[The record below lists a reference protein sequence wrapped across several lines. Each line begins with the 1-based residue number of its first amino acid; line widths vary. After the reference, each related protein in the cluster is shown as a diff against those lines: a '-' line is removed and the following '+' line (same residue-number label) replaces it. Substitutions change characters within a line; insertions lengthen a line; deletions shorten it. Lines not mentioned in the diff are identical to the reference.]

1 MRTPSPALLAV
12 VGLLLG
18 CGPRPRA
25 PEAQPPS
32 EAAAPHLARVVRVI
46 DGDTLVAVTEE
57 GEVKV
62 RLREVNTPERGECGA
77 EQATAL
83 LTELAGDAVRLEP
96 AGEGPHGRLLAHAF
110 TADGAHIGIAL
121 AESGL
126 AHVSDYGDPD
136 GYLPALE
143 QAESAAREAGR
154 GLYGSELGC
163 GKAAVAASGAESP
176 LKLVALDTNPP
187 GDDLGPAGESV
198 TLEGPPGFA
207 LTGWSIKDTS
217 ASHRYSFP
225 DGATVPSTGRVQVFS
240 GPGEDREGAFYW
252 GMKGSAVWNNGG
264 DTAFLIAPG
273 GGIVG
278 WLEAPGG

>member
-1 MRTPSPALLAV
+1 MTVLRPALFAV
-12 VGLLLG
+12 VCVLLG
-18 CGPRPRA
+18 CGPRPRP
-25 PEAQPPS
+25 PEAQPPADS
-32 EAAAPHLARVVRVI
+32 TPADLARVVRVI
-46 DGDTLVAVTEE
+46 DGDTLVAVTGE

-83 LTELAGDAVRLEP
+83 LTELAGEAVRLEP
-96 AGEGPHGRLLAHAF
+96 AGEGPHGRLLAHVF
-110 TADGAHIGIAL
+110 TAEGAHIGVAL
-121 AESGL
+121 AEAGL

-143 QAESAAREAGR
+143 RAEAAARTAGR

-163 GKAAVAASGAESP
+163 GTAAGEAAGAKSA
-176 LKLVALDTNPP
+176 LKLVALDANPP
-187 GDDLGPAGESV
+187 GDDLGPAGEAV

-217 ASHRYSFP
+217 ASHRYRFP
-225 DGATVPSTGRVQVFS
+225 DGATVPSSGRVQVFS
-240 GPGEDREGAFYW
+240 GPGEDRDGTFYW

-278 WLEAPGG
+278 WLEWEG